1 MALVKSHSNYV
12 LKSRHQDVSDGT
24 IYERDIT
31 TIGGVNQFAKGMTP
45 IYRSNNFIITVRN
58 DKGSTNTYG
67 NSKWENNGN
76 SGNTW
81 TLENLSGLTS
91 SDESSDS
98 TKIVL
103 KQDYYDF
110 CDFAYYG
117 SLSELF
123 RASITDILSR
133 FPGELYGTSH
143 NTYYTTAITVD
154 GESIEDSVRIGL
166 SDNLTLYELDNP
178 FGIDIHSTNVPSD
191 ADSKKYFANGGYKNY
206 ELIDDNDKLRNP
218 WDIVSWSSDIT
229 NNNACVGGKLGKI
242 DIEAKYKDKNGET
255 KKKYTIY
262 AYMGENFKVTYMFDK
277 NSLEGDSL
285 ERVHIR
291 PLSRFLDDF
300 YNGCDNFE
308 KLLMNRKSTPLY
320 KATFSVLKEGDY
332 GMYREF
338 ETFVF
343 PTTYGG
349 YNIDA
354 NDYGFTDYTARLSE
368 IGEFYDNRVTD
379 NIYRAMTHEAIKNF
393 DWTYTSGDE
402 EEYVIGGQKMQKALR
417 VIGREFDEIKSYIDN
432 LKNSNRLSYDERGN
446 MPDYFLKDTLNDDG
460 WDIKLV
466 YPYDGEAD
474 SNGKCSFSISSQ
486 DNVVRPYSSDN
497 MKEFDKEGFFMY
509 KDDEKKGTN
518 NAPCG
523 YEGTD
528 YNFVSAKGKGSTW
541 YRCTIRNRIKPYSSL
556 KEYSYHDVSNSFLR
570 RLRLNSRQIWR
581 NKGTLEGVE
590 MILGM
595 FGMKSERYCDLA
607 NAENGCLGLKPDY
620 KIEEFS
626 WKTEPIEDKWD
637 CLHNMYRIDWI
648 NSTKNI
654 IYDYR
659 GTSNYSNASSDYI
672 SYQGLPIVYRYDKEE
687 KGTEAPCEYEGTD
700 YYGKRKRWLYPN
712 FNKDEKY
719 DGDPYFQMMG
729 GWQDKTLDGTHFQFN
744 EDSSI
749 LYFINFNGE
758 YHNIAFTKNKEDG
771 SFTFFCDYNGK
782 ELPLFF
788 KVSDSYIELNSANL
802 ASNGIEGVYDY
813 ESLKSITSYVKVSC
827 KDGDVYVEVKHDVI
841 NANVVSSTT
850 KPMHKETVKSIRSV
864 MSLSELLATP
874 SDDVTSGNITY
885 VTNVDKNVMIIDDT
899 VYKIYTDSDGKRFV
913 KFLKEGDSVKVT
925 NSKYFS
931 DDLTVFDSD
940 FSEKTYDIYNSQSGL
955 IIRAYI
961 KSDGSFKCFSNNDG
975 AAAIQS
981 FMIMGDS
988 QDGYSNY
995 FILDDN
1001 QFSHMMA
1008 RKYDM
1013 TDGTSTI
1020 SEGWRRLKYS
1030 DDDYKRISTIT
1041 NYFGGN
1047 NPHNGNMVYDNGYE
1061 YFSYFKELFKY
1072 ACDNYLFD
1080 ERCFDNVD
1088 ASIDDE
1094 IKDIGFSSLT
1104 SSNYSNGLTS
1114 DGKVHYFGNYVEK
1127 VKPSIS
1133 ISFDN
1138 AKNEVVIDN
1147 IMSLVNSDETDSMGD
1162 DGEKLKWTVSN
1173 DTSPLEYSAD
1183 TESNK
1188 CVIRL
1193 LSDVDAKFISKV
1205 ILTPT
1210 PEKQENVSK
1219 IIQNY
1224 KRIVLT
1230 IYYVLDED
1238 GKSII
1243 RKVEASIEVPYD
1255 TMDKM
1260 DCSAK
1265 TKNMY
1270 GLTDKVTNQ
1279 IMNTKRMCITF
1290 YLDKFKKYNKWN
1302 QVKYLD
1308 DIIMSYLTQMIPST
1322 TILSIKYVTRNN

>member
-67 NSKWENNGN
+67 NSKWEKNGD

-143 NTYYTTAITVD
+143 NTYYTSAITVD
-154 GESIEDSVRIGL
+154 GESIEDSVRIGP
-166 SDNLTLYELDNP
+166 SDNFHELDNP

-206 ELIDDNDKLRNP
+206 ELIDKLGYH
-218 WDIVSWSSDIT
+218 WDIDSWSSNIRK
-229 NNNACVGGKLGKI
+229 NNACVGDELGTI
-242 DIEAKYKDKNGET
+242 DIVAKGKNGET
-255 KKKYTIY
+255 KKYTIH

-277 NSLEGDSL
+277 NSLEG
-285 ERVHIR
+285 VHIR

-320 KATFSVLKEGDY
+320 KATFSVLKEDDY
-332 GMYREF
+332 GIYREF

-393 DWTYTSGDE
+393 DWTYTREYTSGDE

-460 WDIKLV
+460 WDVKLV
-466 YPYDGEAD
+466 YPYDGGAD

-486 DNVVRPYSSDN
+486 DNVVHPYSSDN
-497 MKEFDKEGFFMY
+497 MKLDFDKEGFFMY
-509 KDDEKKGTN
+509 KDDEEKGTK
-518 NAPCG
+518 APCE

-672 SYQGLPIVYRYDKEE
+672 SYQGLPIVYRDDKD
-687 KGTEAPCEYEGTD
+687 G
-700 YYGKRKRWLYPN
+700 KRWLYPN

-729 GWQDKTLDGTHFQFN
+729 GWEDKTLDGTHFQFN
-744 EDSSI
+744 EDSSM
-749 LYFINFNGE
+749 
-758 YHNIAFTKNKEDG
+758 
-771 SFTFFCDYNGK
+771 
-782 ELPLFF
+782 
-788 KVSDSYIELNSANL
+788 
-802 ASNGIEGVYDY
+802 
-813 ESLKSITSYVKVSC
+813 
-827 KDGDVYVEVKHDVI
+827 
-841 NANVVSSTT
+841 VVSSTT

-874 SDDVTSGNITY
+874 SDDVASGNITY

-925 NSKYFS
+925 NSNYFS

-940 FSEKTYDIYNSQSGL
+940 FNDKTYDIYNSQSGL

-961 KSDGSFKCFSNNDG
+961 KADGSFKCFSNNDG
-975 AAAIQS
+975 EAAIQS

-1008 RKYDM
+1008 RKYEM

-1114 DGKVHYFGNYVEK
+1114 DGKVHYFGNYVMSGTSK
-1127 VKPSIS
+1127 
-1133 ISFDN
+1133 
-1138 AKNEVVIDN
+1138 EV
-1147 IMSLVNSDETDSMGD
+1147 T
-1162 DGEKLKWTVSN
+1162 
-1173 DTSPLEYSAD
+1173 
-1183 TESNK
+1183 
-1188 CVIRL
+1188 
-1193 LSDVDAKFISKV
+1193 
-1205 ILTPT
+1205 
-1210 PEKQENVSK
+1210 
-1219 IIQNY
+1219 
-1224 KRIVLT
+1224 
-1230 IYYVLDED
+1230 
-1238 GKSII
+1238 
-1243 RKVEASIEVPYD
+1243 YD

-1265 TKNMY
+1265 AKNMY

-1290 YLDKFKKYNKWN
+1290 YLDKFDGNKWN

-1322 TILSIKYVTRNN
+1322 TILNIKYVTRNN

>member
-67 NSKWENNGN
+67 NSKWEKNGN

-154 GESIEDSVRIGL
+154 GESIEDSVRIGR
-166 SDNLTLYELDNP
+166 SDSFHELDNP

-206 ELIDDNDKLRNP
+206 ELIDKSGKT
-218 WDIVSWSSDIT
+218 WDIESWSSKIS
-229 NNNACVGGKLGKI
+229 NNNACVGDELGTI

-262 AYMGENFKVTYMFDK
+262 AYMGENFKVTYMFDNK
-277 NSLEGDSL
+277 SL

-291 PLSRFLDDF
+291 PLSSFLDDF

-393 DWTYTSGDE
+393 DWTYTREYTSGDE

-460 WDIKLV
+460 WDVKLV
-466 YPYDGEAD
+466 YPYNGGVD

-497 MKEFDKEGFFMY
+497 MKDFDKEGFFMY
-509 KDDEKKGTN
+509 KDDEEKRTK
-518 NAPCG
+518 APCG
-523 YEGTD
+523 YDGTD

-637 CLHNMYRIDWI
+637 CLHNMYRIEWI

-729 GWQDKTLDGTHFQFN
+729 GWEDKTLDGTHFQFN
-744 EDSSI
+744 EDSSM
-749 LYFINFNGE
+749 
-758 YHNIAFTKNKEDG
+758 
-771 SFTFFCDYNGK
+771 
-782 ELPLFF
+782 
-788 KVSDSYIELNSANL
+788 
-802 ASNGIEGVYDY
+802 
-813 ESLKSITSYVKVSC
+813 
-827 KDGDVYVEVKHDVI
+827 
-841 NANVVSSTT
+841 VVSSTT

-874 SDDVTSGNITY
+874 SDDVASGNITY

-940 FSEKTYDIYNSQSGL
+940 FNDKAYDIYNSQSGL

-961 KSDGSFKCFSNNDG
+961 KDDGSFKCFSNNDG

-1008 RKYDM
+1008 RKYEM

-1133 ISFDN
+1133 FDN
-1138 AKNEVVIDN
+1138 AKKEIVIDN
-1147 IMSLVNSDETDSMGD
+1147 IMSLVN
-1162 DGEKLKWTVSN
+1162 GEKLNWTVSN
-1173 DTSPLEYSAD
+1173 DTSPLEYKVNPEPN
-1183 TESNK
+1183 TEPNK

-1193 LSDVDAKFISKV
+1193 LSDVVGEFTSKV
-1205 ILTPT
+1205 ILTPK
-1210 PEKQENVSK
+1210 KQENVSK

-1224 KRIVLT
+1224 KRLVLT
-1230 IYYVLDED
+1230 IYYVLGDG

-1243 RKVEASIEVPYD
+1243 SKVEASIEVPYD

-1265 TKNMY
+1265 TENMY

-1290 YLDKFKKYNKWN
+1290 YLDKFDSNKWN

>member
-67 NSKWENNGN
+67 NSKWEKNGD

-143 NTYYTTAITVD
+143 NTYYTSAITVD
-154 GESIEDSVRIGL
+154 GESIEDSEIIG
-166 SDNLTLYELDNP
+166 SEDVYELDNP

-206 ELIDDNDKLRNP
+206 ELIDKSGKT
-218 WDIVSWSSDIT
+218 WDICSWSSNTT
-229 NNNACVGGKLGKI
+229 NNNACVGNELGTIGIK
-242 DIEAKYKDKNGET
+242 AKDKSGET
-255 KKKYTIY
+255 INEYTIY

-277 NSLEGDSL
+277 NSLEG
-285 ERVHIR
+285 VHIR

-393 DWTYTSGDE
+393 DWTYTREYTSGDE

-460 WDIKLV
+460 WDVKLV

-486 DNVVRPYSSDN
+486 DKMVQPYSSKN
-497 MKEFDKEGFFMY
+497 MKLDFDKEGFFMY
-509 KDDEKKGTN
+509 KDDEEKRTE
-518 NAPCG
+518 APCG
-523 YEGTD
+523 YDGTD
-528 YNFVSAKGKGSTW
+528 YHFVSANGKGSTW

-637 CLHNMYRIDWI
+637 YLHNMYRIEWI

-729 GWQDKTLDGTHFQFN
+729 GWEDKTLDGTHFQFN
-744 EDSSI
+744 EDSSM
-749 LYFINFNGE
+749 
-758 YHNIAFTKNKEDG
+758 
-771 SFTFFCDYNGK
+771 
-782 ELPLFF
+782 
-788 KVSDSYIELNSANL
+788 
-802 ASNGIEGVYDY
+802 
-813 ESLKSITSYVKVSC
+813 
-827 KDGDVYVEVKHDVI
+827 
-841 NANVVSSTT
+841 VVSSTT

-874 SDDVTSGNITY
+874 SDDVASGNITY

-940 FSEKTYDIYNSQSGL
+940 FNDKTYDIYNSQSGL

-961 KSDGSFKCFSNNDG
+961 KADGSFKCFSNNDG

-1114 DGKVHYFGNYVEK
+1114 DSKVHYFGNYVEK

-1133 ISFDN
+1133 FDN
-1138 AKNEVVIDN
+1138 DKNE
-1147 IMSLVNSDETDSMGD
+1147 
-1162 DGEKLKWTVSN
+1162 
-1173 DTSPLEYSAD
+1173 
-1183 TESNK
+1183 
-1188 CVIRL
+1188 
-1193 LSDVDAKFISKV
+1193 
-1205 ILTPT
+1205 
-1210 PEKQENVSK
+1210 
-1219 IIQNY
+1219 
-1224 KRIVLT
+1224 
-1230 IYYVLDED
+1230 
-1238 GKSII
+1238 
-1243 RKVEASIEVPYD
+1243 KVEASIEVTYD

-1290 YLDKFKKYNKWN
+1290 YLLDKFKYNKWN

>member
-67 NSKWENNGN
+67 NSKWEKN
-76 SGNTW
+76 SDSGSTW

-166 SDNLTLYELDNP
+166 SDNLALYELDNP

-206 ELIDDNDKLRNP
+206 ELIYKNASGGTDTEN
-218 WDIVSWSSDIT
+218 ITSWKSDIT
-229 NNNACVGGKLGKI
+229 NNNACVGDMFRKI
-242 DIEAKYKDKNGET
+242 TING
-255 KKKYTIY
+255 KYTIY
-262 AYMGENFKVTYMFDK
+262 AYMGENFKVTYMFNMLDE
-277 NSLEGDSL
+277 NSLEY
-285 ERVHIR
+285 VHIR

-393 DWTYTSGDE
+393 DWTYTREYTSGDE

-466 YPYDGEAD
+466 YPYDGGAD

-486 DNVVRPYSSDN
+486 DKVVQPYSSDN
-497 MKEFDKEGFFMY
+497 MKLEFDKEGFFMY
-509 KDDEKKGTN
+509 KDDEKKET
-518 NAPCG
+518 NAPCE
-523 YEGTD
+523 YKGTD
-528 YNFVSAKGKGSTW
+528 YKFVSANGKGSTW

-637 CLHNMYRIDWI
+637 CLHNMYRIEWI

-672 SYQGLPIVYRYDKEE
+672 SYQGLPIVYRDEEEE
-687 KGTEAPCEYEGTD
+687 KGTNAPCGYDGTD
-700 YYGKRKRWLYPN
+700 YDGKRKRWLYPN
-712 FNKDEKY
+712 FNKYEKY

-729 GWQDKTLDGTHFQFN
+729 GWEDKTLDGTHFQFN
-744 EDSSI
+744 EDSSM
-749 LYFINFNGE
+749 
-758 YHNIAFTKNKEDG
+758 
-771 SFTFFCDYNGK
+771 
-782 ELPLFF
+782 
-788 KVSDSYIELNSANL
+788 
-802 ASNGIEGVYDY
+802 
-813 ESLKSITSYVKVSC
+813 
-827 KDGDVYVEVKHDVI
+827 
-841 NANVVSSTT
+841 VVSSTT

-874 SDDVTSGNITY
+874 SDDVASGNITY

-940 FSEKTYDIYNSQSGL
+940 FNDKTYDIYNSQSGL

-1008 RKYDM
+1008 RKYEM

-1114 DGKVHYFGNYVEK
+1114 DSKVHYFGNYVEK

-1138 AKNEVVIDN
+1138 DKKEIVIDN
-1147 IMSLVNSDETDSMGD
+1147 IMSIMSLVNSD
-1162 DGEKLKWTVSN
+1162 KLDVSN
-1173 DTSPLEYSAD
+1173 NTSPLEYDVSP
-1183 TESNK
+1183 ESNK
-1188 CVIRL
+1188 NKCILRL
-1193 LSDVDAKFISKV
+1193 LNDVDAKFISKV
-1205 ILTPT
+1205 ILA
-1210 PEKQENVSK
+1210 PEKQEKSSK
-1219 IIQNY
+1219 HL
-1224 KRIVLT
+1224 VLT
-1230 IYYVLDED
+1230 IYYVLGDG

-1243 RKVEASIEVPYD
+1243 SKVEASIEVPYD

-1270 GLTDKVTNQ
+1270 CLTDKVTNQ

-1290 YLDKFKKYNKWN
+1290 YLDKFDCDKWN

>member
-12 LKSRHQDVSDGT
+12 LKSKHQDVSDGT

-45 IYRSNNFIITVRN
+45 VYRSNNFIITVRN

-67 NSKWENNGN
+67 NSKWEKN
-76 SGNTW
+76 SGSGSTW

-143 NTYYTTAITVD
+143 NTYYTSAITVD
-154 GESIEDSVRIGL
+154 GESIEYSEIIG
-166 SDNLTLYELDNP
+166 SEDVYELDNP

-206 ELIDDNDKLRNP
+206 ELIYDKNLDNPDNNDNHE
-218 WDIVSWSSDIT
+218 DIMSWSSTILKND
-229 NNNACVGGKLGKI
+229 ACVGEKFRKI
-242 DIEAKYKDKNGET
+242 VIKT
-255 KKKYTIY
+255 KTKKYTIY

-277 NSLEGDSL
+277 NSLE
-285 ERVHIR
+285 RVHIR
-291 PLSRFLDDF
+291 PLSSFLDDF

-332 GMYREF
+332 GIYREF

-393 DWTYTSGDE
+393 DWTYTREYTSGDE

-460 WDIKLV
+460 WDVKLV
-466 YPYDGEAD
+466 YPYNGGVD

-486 DNVVRPYSSDN
+486 DKVVQPYSSDN

-509 KDDEKKGTN
+509 KDDEEKGTN
-518 NAPCG
+518 EAPCG
-523 YEGTD
+523 YDGTD
-528 YNFVSAKGKGSTW
+528 YKFVSAKGKGSTW

-607 NAENGCLGLKPDY
+607 NAENRCLGLKPDY

-729 GWQDKTLDGTHFQFN
+729 GWQDKTLDGIHFQFN
-744 EDSSI
+744 EDSSM
-749 LYFINFNGE
+749 
-758 YHNIAFTKNKEDG
+758 
-771 SFTFFCDYNGK
+771 
-782 ELPLFF
+782 
-788 KVSDSYIELNSANL
+788 
-802 ASNGIEGVYDY
+802 
-813 ESLKSITSYVKVSC
+813 
-827 KDGDVYVEVKHDVI
+827 
-841 NANVVSSTT
+841 VVSSTT

-874 SDDVTSGNITY
+874 SDDVASGNITY

-940 FSEKTYDIYNSQSGL
+940 FNEKTYDIYNSQSGL

-1008 RKYDM
+1008 RKYEM

-1094 IKDIGFSSLT
+1094 IKNIGFSSLT

-1114 DGKVHYFGNYVEK
+1114 DSKVHYFGNYV
-1127 VKPSIS
+1127 
-1133 ISFDN
+1133 
-1138 AKNEVVIDN
+1138 
-1147 IMSLVNSDETDSMGD
+1147 
-1162 DGEKLKWTVSN
+1162 
-1173 DTSPLEYSAD
+1173 
-1183 TESNK
+1183 NK
-1188 CVIRL
+1188 DL
-1193 LSDVDAKFISKV
+1193 
-1205 ILTPT
+1205 
-1210 PEKQENVSK
+1210 
-1219 IIQNY
+1219 
-1224 KRIVLT
+1224 
-1230 IYYVLDED
+1230 
-1238 GKSII
+1238 
-1243 RKVEASIEVPYD
+1243 IEVTYD
-1255 TMDKM
+1255 TMTKM
-1260 DCSAK
+1260 DCGNNIYS
-1265 TKNMY
+1265 
-1270 GLTDKVTNQ
+1270 LTDKVTNQ

-1290 YLDKFKKYNKWN
+1290 YLDKFKVNNKFKGDNKWN

>member
-45 IYRSNNFIITVRN
+45 VYRSNNFIITVRN

-67 NSKWENNGN
+67 NSKWEKNGD

-133 FPGELYGTSH
+133 FPGEMYGTSH
-143 NTYYTTAITVD
+143 NTYYTSAITVD
-154 GESIEDSVRIGL
+154 GESIEDSEIIE
-166 SDNLTLYELDNP
+166 SKDFYELDNP

-191 ADSKKYFANGGYKNY
+191 VDSKKYFANGGYKNY
-206 ELIDDNDKLRNP
+206 ELIHDNNP
-218 WDIVSWSSDIT
+218 DNHEKITSWKSSIL
-229 NNNACVGGKLGKI
+229 NNDACVGEKFGEI
-242 DIEAKYKDKNGET
+242 VINDKYK
-255 KKKYTIY
+255 IY
-262 AYMGENFKVTYMFDK
+262 AYMGENFKVTYMFYK
-277 NSLEGDSL
+277 NSLKD
-285 ERVHIR
+285 VHIR

-393 DWTYTSGDE
+393 DWTYTREYTSGDE
-402 EEYVIGGQKMQKALR
+402 EEYVIGGQKIQKALR

-460 WDIKLV
+460 WDVKLV
-466 YPYDGEAD
+466 YPYDGGAD

-486 DNVVRPYSSDN
+486 DKVVQPYSSDN
-497 MKEFDKEGFFMY
+497 MKLEFDKEGFFMY
-509 KDDEKKGTN
+509 KDDEEKGTN
-518 NAPCG
+518 APCE
-523 YEGTD
+523 YDDTD

-595 FGMKSERYCDLA
+595 FGMKSDRYCDLA

-672 SYQGLPIVYRYDKEE
+672 SYQGLPIVYRDDNVDVSFDNGKKEIVIYNIMSLVNSDELEVSNNTSPLKYEVSADTKSNKCILRLLSDVDAKFISKVILAPKNQE
-687 KGTEAPCEYEGTD
+687 KNSKRLVLTIYYVLGDGGKSIISKVEASIKHG
-700 YYGKRKRWLYPN
+700 KRWLYPN

-729 GWQDKTLDGTHFQFN
+729 GWEDKTLDGTHFQFN
-744 EDSSI
+744 EDSSM
-749 LYFINFNGE
+749 
-758 YHNIAFTKNKEDG
+758 
-771 SFTFFCDYNGK
+771 
-782 ELPLFF
+782 
-788 KVSDSYIELNSANL
+788 
-802 ASNGIEGVYDY
+802 
-813 ESLKSITSYVKVSC
+813 
-827 KDGDVYVEVKHDVI
+827 
-841 NANVVSSTT
+841 VVSSTT

-940 FSEKTYDIYNSQSGL
+940 FNDKTYDIYNSQSGL

-1008 RKYDM
+1008 RKYEM

-1114 DGKVHYFGNYVEK
+1114 DSKVHYFGNYV
-1127 VKPSIS
+1127 
-1133 ISFDN
+1133 
-1138 AKNEVVIDN
+1138 
-1147 IMSLVNSDETDSMGD
+1147 
-1162 DGEKLKWTVSN
+1162 
-1173 DTSPLEYSAD
+1173 
-1183 TESNK
+1183 NK
-1188 CVIRL
+1188 DL
-1193 LSDVDAKFISKV
+1193 
-1205 ILTPT
+1205 
-1210 PEKQENVSK
+1210 
-1219 IIQNY
+1219 
-1224 KRIVLT
+1224 
-1230 IYYVLDED
+1230 
-1238 GKSII
+1238 
-1243 RKVEASIEVPYD
+1243 IEVTYD
-1255 TMDKM
+1255 TMTKM
-1260 DCSAK
+1260 DCGN
-1265 TKNMY
+1265 NMY

-1290 YLDKFKKYNKWN
+1290 YLLDKFKYNKWN

>member
-67 NSKWENNGN
+67 NSKWEKNGN

-206 ELIDDNDKLRNP
+206 ELIDDNNPDKHK
-218 WDIVSWSSDIT
+218 DITSWSSDIT
-229 NNNACVGGKLGKI
+229 NNNACVGEKFGEI
-242 DIEAKYKDKNGET
+242 VIEAKDKDKNGET
-255 KKKYTIY
+255 KEYKIY

-285 ERVHIR
+285 EYVHIR

-332 GMYREF
+332 GIYREF

-393 DWTYTSGDE
+393 DWTYTREYTSGDE

-460 WDIKLV
+460 WDVKLV
-466 YPYDGEAD
+466 YPYDGGAD

-486 DNVVRPYSSDN
+486 DNVVHPYSSDN

-509 KDDEKKGTN
+509 KDDEEKGTN
-518 NAPCG
+518 APCE

-607 NAENGCLGLKPDY
+607 NAENRCLGLKPDY

-672 SYQGLPIVYRYDKEE
+672 SYQGLPIVYRDEE
-687 KGTEAPCEYEGTD
+687 GIEH
-700 YYGKRKRWLYPN
+700 KRRWLYPN

-729 GWQDKTLDGTHFQFN
+729 GWEDKTLDGTHFQFN
-744 EDSSI
+744 EDSSM
-749 LYFINFNGE
+749 
-758 YHNIAFTKNKEDG
+758 
-771 SFTFFCDYNGK
+771 
-782 ELPLFF
+782 
-788 KVSDSYIELNSANL
+788 
-802 ASNGIEGVYDY
+802 
-813 ESLKSITSYVKVSC
+813 
-827 KDGDVYVEVKHDVI
+827 
-841 NANVVSSTT
+841 VVSSTT

-874 SDDVTSGNITY
+874 SDDVASGNITY

-940 FSEKTYDIYNSQSGL
+940 FNDKTYDIYNSQSGL

-1008 RKYDM
+1008 RKYEM

-1114 DGKVHYFGNYVEK
+1114 DGKVHYFGNYIEK

-1133 ISFDN
+1133 FDN
-1138 AKNEVVIDN
+1138 AKKEVVIDN
-1147 IMSLVNSDETDSMGD
+1147 IMSLVN
-1162 DGEKLKWTVSN
+1162 GEKLKWTVSN
-1173 DTSPLEYSAD
+1173 NTSPLEYKVSAD

-1193 LSDVDAKFISKV
+1193 LSDVVGEFTSKV
-1205 ILTPT
+1205 ILT

-1224 KRIVLT
+1224 KRLVLT
-1230 IYYVLDED
+1230 IYYVLGDD

-1270 GLTDKVTNQ
+1270 DLTDKVTNQ

-1290 YLDKFKKYNKWN
+1290 YLDKFNGNKWN

-1322 TILSIKYVTRNN
+1322 TILSIKYLTRNN

>member
-67 NSKWENNGN
+67 NSKWEKNGD

-143 NTYYTTAITVD
+143 NTYYTSAITVD
-154 GESIEDSVRIGL
+154 GESIEDSEIIG
-166 SDNLTLYELDNP
+166 SEDVYELDNP

-206 ELIDDNDKLRNP
+206 ELIDANGITKK
-218 WDIVSWSSDIT
+218 IESWSSTILKND
-229 NNNACVGGKLGKI
+229 ACVGDMFGKI
-242 DIEAKYKDKNGET
+242 TINE
-255 KKKYTIY
+255 YTIY

-277 NSLEGDSL
+277 NSLDG
-285 ERVHIR
+285 VHIR

-320 KATFSVLKEGDY
+320 KATFSVLKEDDY

-393 DWTYTSGDE
+393 DWTYTREYTSGDE

-432 LKNSNRLSYDERGN
+432 LKNSNSLSYDERGN

-460 WDIKLV
+460 WDVKLV
-466 YPYDGEAD
+466 YPYDGGAD

-486 DNVVRPYSSDN
+486 DNVVHPYSSDN
-497 MKEFDKEGFFMY
+497 MKLEFDKEGFFMY
-509 KDDEKKGTN
+509 KDDEEKGTN
-518 NAPCG
+518 APCE
-523 YEGTD
+523 YDGTD

-595 FGMKSERYCDLA
+595 FGMKSERFCDLA
-607 NAENGCLGLKPDY
+607 NGENRCLGLKPDY

-672 SYQGLPIVYRYDKEE
+672 SYQGLPIVYMDDKD
-687 KGTEAPCEYEGTD
+687 G
-700 YYGKRKRWLYPN
+700 KRWLYPN
-712 FNKDEKY
+712 FNKGEKY

-729 GWQDKTLDGTHFQFN
+729 GWEDKTLDGTHFQFN
-744 EDSSI
+744 EDSSM
-749 LYFINFNGE
+749 
-758 YHNIAFTKNKEDG
+758 
-771 SFTFFCDYNGK
+771 
-782 ELPLFF
+782 
-788 KVSDSYIELNSANL
+788 
-802 ASNGIEGVYDY
+802 
-813 ESLKSITSYVKVSC
+813 
-827 KDGDVYVEVKHDVI
+827 
-841 NANVVSSTT
+841 VVSSTT

-940 FSEKTYDIYNSQSGL
+940 FNDKTYDIYNSQSGL

-961 KSDGSFKCFSNNDG
+961 KADGSFKCFSNNDG
-975 AAAIQS
+975 EAAIQS

-1008 RKYDM
+1008 RKYEM
-1013 TDGTSTI
+1013 IDGTSTI

-1133 ISFDN
+1133 FDN
-1138 AKNEVVIDN
+1138 GKKEIVIDN
-1147 IMSLVNSDETDSMGD
+1147 IMSLVNSDEL
-1162 DGEKLKWTVSN
+1162 EVSN
-1173 DTSPLEYSAD
+1173 NTSPLKYEVS

-1188 CVIRL
+1188 CILRL
-1193 LSDVDAKFISKV
+1193 LNDVDAKFISKV
-1205 ILTPT
+1205 ILAPK
-1210 PEKQENVSK
+1210 KQEKNSK
-1219 IIQNY
+1219 
-1224 KRIVLT
+1224 RLVLT
-1230 IYYVLDED
+1230 IYYVLGDG

-1243 RKVEASIEVPYD
+1243 SKVEASIEVPYD

-1290 YLDKFKKYNKWN
+1290 YLDKFKGNKWN